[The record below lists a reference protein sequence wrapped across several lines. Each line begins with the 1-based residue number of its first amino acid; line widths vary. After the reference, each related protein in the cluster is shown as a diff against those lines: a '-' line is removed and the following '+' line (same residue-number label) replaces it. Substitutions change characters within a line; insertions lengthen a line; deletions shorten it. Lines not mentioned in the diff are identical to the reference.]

1 MTEEA
6 KKWLEEISKS
16 LAPNRHSEETILGIL
31 ANVWLDG
38 YQERQ
43 KDWQSIQTWDGRGP
57 TSTLPLYR
65 RFSISG
71 KIRRSV
77 MTFS

>member
-1 MTEEA
+1 MTEDA

-43 KDWQSIQTWDGRGP
+43 KE
-57 TSTLPLYR
+57 TSND
-65 RFSISG
+65 
-71 KIRRSV
+71 
-77 MTFS
+77 

>member
-1 MTEEA
+1 MNEET
-6 KKWLEEISKS
+6 KNWLDLLSKS

-43 KDWQSIQTWDGRGP
+43 KE
-57 TSTLPLYR
+57 TSND
-65 RFSISG
+65 
-71 KIRRSV
+71 
-77 MTFS
+77 